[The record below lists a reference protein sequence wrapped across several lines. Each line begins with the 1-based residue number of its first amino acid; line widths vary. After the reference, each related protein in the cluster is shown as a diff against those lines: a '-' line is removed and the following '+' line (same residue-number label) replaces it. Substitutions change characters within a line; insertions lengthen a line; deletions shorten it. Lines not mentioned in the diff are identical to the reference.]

1 MSMLKIVSFLAS
13 LKGSLLLIFVEEP
26 NVHALQDLIASLLAF
41 SKLVLDL
48 IVLIRYS
55 KLK

>member
-1 MSMLKIVSFLAS
+1 MSISKIVSFLAS

-26 NVHALQDLIASLLAF
+26 NAHASQDLIASSLAS
-41 SKLVLDL
+41 SKPVVDL
-48 IVLIRYS
+48 IVFIRYS